1 MKGKRTERK
10 RCRRKKKGG
19 LAGIIVAA
27 VIGAVIWNADSF
39 PLFSDSYKEVRS
51 SVTVRGE
58 EEVQCGVTGQEEAG
72 GFYYQKLSGDEQE
85 FYDAIWQG
93 VKEEKEYIEIPTTDG
108 EQAAKIYE
116 YLLYDRP
123 ELFWCDGTSRMT
135 VYEEKLW
142 FYPGYHCTGEKRQ
155 ERQAQIQAAVKT
167 CLEGISE
174 EMSDYGKIRYIF
186 EYLVETI
193 DYESEAPD
201 NQNIYSSLVNKKS
214 VCAGY
219 ARAAQYLMQQT
230 GIECIYAV
238 GDIAGQGAH
247 AWNIVNCEGKYYQMD
262 VTFGDPVFLK
272 EEEDAILPQS
282 AINYDYLCCTDE
294 EISKTHREDKNMTYP
309 ACTSEDLNYYRLEGM
324 YYEAFD
330 KEEMLEKMNE
340 SFYTGQSFFAC
351 KFADSELYLQAHD
364 TIIEELIPSAAA
376 NLADYYGMSSVQ
388 YTYVEDEKLNKITVF
403 WNYEK

>member
-309 ACTSEDLNYYRLEGM
+309 ACTSED
-324 YYEAFD
+324 
-330 KEEMLEKMNE
+330 
-340 SFYTGQSFFAC
+340 
-351 KFADSELYLQAHD
+351 
-364 TIIEELIPSAAA
+364 
-376 NLADYYGMSSVQ
+376 
-388 YTYVEDEKLNKITVF
+388 
-403 WNYEK
+403 

>member
-135 VYEEKLW
+135 VY
-142 FYPGYHCTGEKRQ
+142 
-155 ERQAQIQAAVKT
+155 
-167 CLEGISE
+167 
-174 EMSDYGKIRYIF
+174 
-186 EYLVETI
+186 
-193 DYESEAPD
+193 
-201 NQNIYSSLVNKKS
+201 
-214 VCAGY
+214 
-219 ARAAQYLMQQT
+219 
-230 GIECIYAV
+230 
-238 GDIAGQGAH
+238 
-247 AWNIVNCEGKYYQMD
+247 
-262 VTFGDPVFLK
+262 
-272 EEEDAILPQS
+272 
-282 AINYDYLCCTDE
+282 
-294 EISKTHREDKNMTYP
+294 
-309 ACTSEDLNYYRLEGM
+309 
-324 YYEAFD
+324 
-330 KEEMLEKMNE
+330 
-340 SFYTGQSFFAC
+340 
-351 KFADSELYLQAHD
+351 
-364 TIIEELIPSAAA
+364 
-376 NLADYYGMSSVQ
+376 
-388 YTYVEDEKLNKITVF
+388 
-403 WNYEK
+403 